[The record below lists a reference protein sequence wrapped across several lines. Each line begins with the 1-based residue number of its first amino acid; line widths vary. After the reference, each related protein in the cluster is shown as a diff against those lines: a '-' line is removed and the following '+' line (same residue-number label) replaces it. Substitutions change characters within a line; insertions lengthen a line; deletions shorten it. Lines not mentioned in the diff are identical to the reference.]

1 MGCNVQMTRGA
12 EEDVFSL
19 WRYLAECRGME
30 DADYVVDELKC
41 MILSLA
47 DAPMRGHIPPELE
60 RLHVG
65 GFLQV
70 HFKPYRIIYQVTG
83 RDVFIF
89 CVLDGR
95 RDIES
100 VLRRRLLA

>member
-1 MGCNVQMTRGA
+1 MGFNVLMTRGA
-12 EEDVFSL
+12 EDDVFSL
-19 WRYLAECRGME
+19 WSYLTDCRGMD
-30 DADYVVDELKC
+30 DADYVVGELERV
-41 MILSLA
+41 IFSLA
-47 DAPMRGHIPPELE
+47 DAPMRGHIPPELG

-83 RDVFIF
+83 KDVFVF

-95 RDIES
+95 RDVES